1 MEIGTWSLFD
11 MISSPVPGGILWEL
25 VFGSSWNKAA
35 SSSGQM
41 SIKLSKYK
49 PVGLVAKGMGSFCS
63 LGIQHMSW
71 SEPWSSWKARFE
83 NRNGIKPGTTSTEI
97 HDRRF
102 SCCGFHV
109 AWVEFELPLDPWAM
123 HCSRIEILLDS
134 LSFWTCWCECMAK
147 PASGIPTFWHR
158 WCTGPAAQVSRMAW
172 VQKDSR
178 LLYAHSGVFSLAHGS
193 WENRDRSWWPFDPQG
208 ISRHFLGDDTR
219 LSVYPLYHFP
229 A

>member
-1 MEIGTWSLFD
+1 MTHATNLLSESMGCWDPTENLTVAFENGFTPSTSLEIGTWSLFD

-102 SCCGFHV
+102 SCCLSGIRT
-109 AWVEFELPLDPWAM
+109 A
-123 HCSRIEILLDS
+123 SRPVSDALFPNRNLTW
-134 LSFWTCWCECMAK
+134 LSFFLNLLVRVHGKACFRHSNVLAPMMHRPGGASVQDGMGAK
-147 PASGIPTFWHR
+147 RF
-158 WCTGPAAQVSRMAW
+158 
-172 VQKDSR
+172 
-178 LLYAHSGVFSLAHGS
+178 
-193 WENRDRSWWPFDPQG
+193 
-208 ISRHFLGDDTR
+208 
-219 LSVYPLYHFP
+219 
-229 A
+229 